1 MPARAKPKTKWG
13 DRQGRRRDILVA
25 GRRLLE
31 RDGYAGLSMR
41 AVADLA
47 AVSPGTLY
55 TYLSGKEELFAV
67 LYAERLEQLERELR
81 EQAFVPAR
89 SGEEVL
95 VALME
100 RYFEVYAVFGREIDV
115 WSSVVDG
122 APLPEEAAERV
133 VAAGVA
139 VISTVREAFER
150 FDPDLARAPEMGL
163 AVPVLWASLNGLAE
177 HFAGARQALHPYSR
191 AELTTFAARVLLTG
205 VRGALGLPESTTTE
219 VQD

>member
-1 MPARAKPKTKWG
+1 MPASAKPKTKWG
-13 DRQGRRRDILVA
+13 DRQRRRRDILAA

-47 AVSPGTLY
+47 AVSPGTVY

-67 LYAERLEQLERELR
+67 LYAERLELLERELR
-81 EQAFVPAR
+81 EQAFVAAR

-115 WSSVVDG
+115 WSGLADPT
-122 APLPEEAAERV
+122 ALPADAAERV

-139 VISTVREAFER
+139 VISTVREALER
-150 FDPDLARAPEMGL
+150 FDPGFASAPEMDL

-177 HFAGARQALHPYSR
+177 HFSGARHALHPYPR
-191 AELTTFAARVLLTG
+191 AELTAFAARALIAG
-205 VRGALGLPESTTTE
+205 VRAALGLPESTTTE
-219 VQD
+219 VQP